1 MSAVLFV
8 FVLHADM
15 FWDSARQN
23 KNSSPFLR
31 LPCDIKIKIYTL
43 VLGNRHLRID
53 YQPHVHRWRQKNYER
68 FKEHIP
74 GGLYDSVAEPLIS
87 QSIGSCKERDHHY
100 NRPHRRSGNRVV
112 QAFSINRTCRQI
124 YDDTKLLYYELNTFS
139 FDNDWAMK
147 KWMKTLAPV
156 QKRAIRY
163 LVLPQKLDLAKYI
176 SKDLS
181 GLRTVYIE
189 LARFARTDDNAVVQY
204 ITKLGRD
211 RGVSAEYI

>member
-1 MSAVLFV
+1 
-8 FVLHADM
+8 
-15 FWDSARQN
+15 
-23 KNSSPFLR
+23 
-31 LPCDIKIKIYTL
+31 
-43 VLGNRHLRID
+43 
-53 YQPHVHRWRQKNYER
+53 
-68 FKEHIP
+68 
-74 GGLYDSVAEPLIS
+74 
-87 QSIGSCKERDHHY
+87 
-100 NRPHRRSGNRVV
+100 
-112 QAFSINRTCRQI
+112 
-124 YDDTKLLYYELNTFS
+124 
-139 FDNDWAMK
+139 MK